1 MSHETFTEA
10 QLWGPK
16 NVLGYPET
24 SFKSHSSEHQIFQ
37 SAKLD
42 QASAIESHPSHKKI
56 HRRHK

>member
-1 MSHETFTEA
+1 MSHEIFTEA
-10 QLWGPK
+10 QLSGPK

-24 SFKSHSSEHQIFQ
+24 SFKSFSSEHQIFQ

-42 QASAIESHPSHKKI
+42 QTSVIESHPGHKKI